1 MPPSVASDLGLH
13 DLPIS
18 ILWVIRKR
26 ITLSKRLTRC
36 TQVDSSTPMLDE
48 AIFHFRDVGSILI
61 YFG

>member
-13 DLPIS
+13 DLPIC
-18 ILWVIRKR
+18 ILWVIKKL
-26 ITLSKRLTRC
+26 IILSKGLTRC
-36 TQVDSSTPMLDE
+36 IQVDSSTLMLDE